1 MNKIFMNIRK
11 IGLGMALL
19 GALCACEKDEE
30 PIVFSAKLEVHEPLT
45 VGRTFAT
52 LNGSVTL
59 DGSATVKEVGFV
71 YWEAGSPEE
80 KTTVEGDTLAL
91 SEVTVQLEGL
101 RMETE
106 YEYQL
111 FVGNG
116 QSQKKS
122 SVSRFSTTRT
132 GVPLLSEVSYDT
144 ATGQLSALIKDDGID
159 GTGDYLEQKGFCW
172 GTRVN
177 PTISGNMIEVEES
190 GLDMIATFPEA
201 LTETIYVRA
210 FAQNNI
216 GYLAYGP
223 TLKITPG
230 EEPVEPG
237 DSTEVKW
244 ALGEIAVVDTLARTF
259 QGTVATKGDAVVSAW
274 GFCWNQ
280 AGNPTIEENR
290 VETDSTLVA
299 NLTDLLDDQ
308 TYYVKAYLVA
318 NDSVIYSPELT
329 FLSHSAVEIVEPTVG
344 NVSLV
349 DENTYTMSASVVNDG
364 GSPVTKKGFCWSD
377 TEIPTLENGGWV
389 VADENFMAT
398 LQDYLMQGKTY
409 SIRAFATNEA
419 GMTGY
424 SEVLTLTIKDQQTG
438 LLSVLGQ
445 VTISDGDLF
454 SCEILDEGASA
465 INYKGFCWSKESAEP
480 VWDSAW
486 SVFTPTSFSSR
497 IELSPGHYYLRAFAV
512 NGDGISYSEP
522 VEVTIDSEDEGY
534 LPLLGEITPVDGM
547 SDLYQCEVLDDRG
560 MEISVRGFC
569 WTNEPNILPTIW
581 SGRQEVDE
589 LFIFDAT
596 NLSSAGN
603 YYVRAYV
610 VTASG
615 EIVYSTS
622 TVIKR

>member
-1 MNKIFMNIRK
+1 MNIRK

-30 PIVFSAKLEVHEPLT
+30 PVVFSAKLEVHEPLM

-52 LNGSVTL
+52 LNGSVAI
-59 DGSATVKEVGFV
+59 DGAAVKEVGFV
-71 YWEAGSPEE
+71 YWEAGNPDE
-80 KTTVEGDTLAL
+80 KTTVNGDTLTL

-101 RMETE
+101 AMETE

-116 QSQKKS
+116 RSQKKS
-122 SVSRFSTTRT
+122 DISRFSTTRT
-132 GVPLLSEVSYDT
+132 SVPLLSEVSYDT
-144 ATGQLSALIKDDGID
+144 ATGQLSAVVKDDGID
-159 GTGDYLEQKGFCW
+159 GTGDNLEQKGFCW

-190 GLDMIATFPEA
+190 GLNLVATFPEE
-201 LTETIYVRA
+201 LVDTVYIRA

-223 TLKITPG
+223 TLKITPS

-259 QGTVATKGDAVVSAW
+259 QGTIATKGDAVVSVW

-290 VETDSTLVA
+290 METDSTLVA

-308 TYYVKAYLVA
+308 TYYVKAYLEA

-329 FLSHSAVEIVEPTVG
+329 FLSHSAVEIVEPTVS
-344 NVSLV
+344 NISLV
-349 DENTYTMSASVVNDG
+349 DESAYTMSASVVDDG
-364 GSPVTKKGFCWSD
+364 GSPVIVKGFCWSD
-377 TEIPTLENGGWV
+377 TEIPTLENSVWIT
-389 VADENFMAT
+389 ADENFSAV
-398 LQDYLMQGKTY
+398 LQSFLTPGKTY

-419 GMTGY
+419 GLTGY
-424 SEVLTLTIKDQQTG
+424 SEVFTLTIKDEQTG
-438 LLSVLGQ
+438 ELPVLGQ
-445 VTISDGDLF
+445 VIISDGDLF

-486 SVFTPTSFSSR
+486 SVSTPTGFSTR

-512 NGDGISYSEP
+512 NGNGISYSKP
-522 VEVTIDSEDEGY
+522 VEVTIDSEDAGY
-534 LPLLGEITPVDGM
+534 LPLLGEIKPVDGM

-560 MEISVRGFC
+560 MEISARGFC
-569 WTNEPNILPTIW
+569 WTSKSNILPTIW

-589 LFIFDAT
+589 SFIFDAT

>member
-1 MNKIFMNIRK
+1 MWVTDRARK
-11 IGLGMALL
+11 
-19 GALCACEKDEE
+19 K
-30 PIVFSAKLEVHEPLT
+30 V
-45 VGRTFAT
+45 
-52 LNGSVTL
+52 
-59 DGSATVKEVGFV
+59 
-71 YWEAGSPEE
+71 
-80 KTTVEGDTLAL
+80 
-91 SEVTVQLEGL
+91 
-101 RMETE
+101 
-106 YEYQL
+106 
-111 FVGNG
+111 NG

-132 GVPLLSEVSYDT
+132 SVPLLSEVSYDT

-223 TLKITPG
+223 TLKITPS

-329 FLSHSAVEIVEPTVG
+329 FLSRSVVEIVEPTVG

-364 GSPVTKKGFCWSD
+364 GSPVAKKGFCWSD

-438 LLSVLGQ
+438 LLPVLGQ

-486 SVFTPTSFSSR
+486 SVFTTTSFSSR
-497 IELSPGHYYLRAFAV
+497 IELAPGHYYLRAFAV
-512 NGDGISYSEP
+512 NGDGISYSETI
-522 VEVTIDSEDEGY
+522 EVTIDLEDTGY
-534 LPLLGEITPVDGM
+534 LPLLGEITPVEGM
-547 SDLYQCEVLDDRG
+547 PDLYQCEILEDRG
-560 MEISVRGFC
+560 VEISVRGYC

-581 SGRQEVDE
+581 SGRLEVDE
-589 LFIFDAT
+589 SFVFDAT

-610 VTASG
+610 VTASE
-615 EIVYSTS
+615 EIVYSAP
-622 TVIKR
+622 VAIRR

>member
-1 MNKIFMNIRK
+1 MNIRK

-132 GVPLLSEVSYDT
+132 SVPLLSEVSYDT
-144 ATGQLSALIKDDGID
+144 ATGQLSAVVKDDGID
-159 GTGDYLEQKGFCW
+159 GTGDNLEQKGFCW

-190 GLDMIATFPEA
+190 GLNLVATFPEE
-201 LTETIYVRA
+201 LVDTVYIRA

-329 FLSHSAVEIVEPTVG
+329 FLSRSVVEIVEPTVG
-344 NVSLV
+344 YVNLV
-349 DENTYTMSASVVNDG
+349 DERNYTLGSAVVNDG
-364 GSPVTKKGFCWSD
+364 GSPVAKKGFCWSD
-377 TEIPTLENGGWV
+377 TEIPTLENGGWIA
-389 VADENFMAT
+389 ADEYFQAVM
-398 LQDYLMQGKTY
+398 QDCLNPGSYT
-409 SIRAFATNEA
+409 IRAFATNEA
-419 GMTGY
+419 GTGY
-424 SEVLTLTIKDQQTG
+424 SEPFTLTIKALNDRLPVMGEVSYTDDG
-438 LLSVLGQ
+438 YFYGQ
-445 VTISDGDLF
+445 VFDDGGLP
-454 SCEILDEGASA
+454 I
-465 INYKGFCWSKESAEP
+465 IYQGFCWSKESAEP

-486 SVFTPTSFSSR
+486 SVFSSTNFFSK

-512 NGDGISYSEP
+512 NEGGVGYSEP
-522 VEVTIDSEDEGY
+522 IEITIDSEDEGY
-534 LPLLGEITPVDGM
+534 LPLLGEITPVEGM

-569 WTNEPNILPTIW
+569 WVTDSSMLPTIW
-581 SGRQEVDE
+581 SDRLEVDE
-589 LFIFDAT
+589 SFIFDAT

>member
-1 MNKIFMNIRK
+1 
-11 IGLGMALL
+11 
-19 GALCACEKDEE
+19 
-30 PIVFSAKLEVHEPLT
+30 
-45 VGRTFAT
+45 
-52 LNGSVTL
+52 
-59 DGSATVKEVGFV
+59 
-71 YWEAGSPEE
+71 
-80 KTTVEGDTLAL
+80 
-91 SEVTVQLEGL
+91 
-101 RMETE
+101 
-106 YEYQL
+106 
-111 FVGNG
+111 
-116 QSQKKS
+116 
-122 SVSRFSTTRT
+122 
-132 GVPLLSEVSYDT
+132 
-144 ATGQLSALIKDDGID
+144 
-159 GTGDYLEQKGFCW
+159 
-172 GTRVN
+172 
-177 PTISGNMIEVEES
+177 MIEVEES

-329 FLSHSAVEIVEPTVG
+329 FLSRSVVEIVEPTVG

-364 GSPVTKKGFCWSD
+364 GSPVAKKGFCWSD

-438 LLSVLGQ
+438 LLPVLGQ

-486 SVFTPTSFSSR
+486 SVFTPTNFFSK

-512 NGDGISYSEP
+512 NEGGVGYSEP
-522 VEVTIDSEDEGY
+522 IEITIDSEDAGY

-547 SDLYQCEVLDDRG
+547 SDFYQCEVLDDRG

-569 WTNEPNILPTIW
+569 WVTDSSMLPTIW
-581 SGRQEVDE
+581 SDRLEVDE
-589 LFIFDAT
+589 SFIFDAT
-596 NLSSAGN
+596 NLSSTGN